1 MLETITFH
9 LFNSAV
15 SPELTDI
22 FHDQITRIN
31 SFLSLRCTASGN
43 PPPRIYW
50 YLDGGLILPQ
60 GDYVFGSYMHVDG
73 NYYQLYNHKIHNFV
87 PIS

>member
-1 MLETITFH
+1 MRNDSPETIRLQLQFV
-9 LFNSAV
+9 SAV
-15 SPELTDI
+15 SPELMDI
-22 FHDQITRIN
+22 FHDQVIRTN
-31 SFLSLRCTASGN
+31 GFLSLRCTASGN

-73 NYYQLYNHKIHNFV
+73 TSNYNIPYV
-87 PIS
+87 

>member
-1 MLETITFH
+1 METFH
-9 LFNSAV
+9 EQV
-15 SPELTDI
+15 
-22 FHDQITRIN
+22 TRIN

-73 NYYQLYNHKIHNFV
+73 NFNKILCIIFMQKYE
-87 PIS
+87 SFYFFLLQEML

>member
-1 MLETITFH
+1 MHKTASILIH
-9 LFNSAV
+9 GSLFALAI
-15 SPELTDI
+15 SPELTEF
-22 FHDQITRIN
+22 FHDQVIRTN

-73 NYYQLYNHKIHNFV
+73 EILEL
-87 PIS
+87 

>member
-1 MLETITFH
+1 METFH
-9 LFNSAV
+9 
-15 SPELTDI
+15 E
-22 FHDQITRIN
+22 QIIRIN
-31 SFLSLRCTASGN
+31 GFLSLRCTASGN

-73 NYYQLYNHKIHNFV
+73 NYSNPYYYNAMILSYFFFMYRKCC
-87 PIS
+87 